1 MPKFGN
7 TSKRRLATCDEDLQE
22 LFQEVVKFFD
32 CSILEGHRGEETQNK
47 YFDEGKS
54 QVKWPNG
61 KHNSSPSTALDAA
74 PYPIDWDD
82 TDRFYYFA
90 GFVKG
95 VAFNIGIPIRWGGD
109 WDDDTDV
116 KETKFKDLVH
126 FELMRS

>member
-1 MPKFGN
+1 MARFGKR
-7 TSKRRLATCDEDLQE
+7 SKDRLATCDEDLQE

-54 QVKWPNG
+54 QVKWPDG
-61 KHNSSPSTALDAA
+61 KHNSSPSTALDVA

>member
-54 QVKWPNG
+54 QVKWPDG

>member
-32 CSILEGHRGEETQNK
+32 CSILEGHRNEETQNK

-82 TDRFYYFA
+82 
-90 GFVKG
+90 
-95 VAFNIGIPIRWGGD
+95 
-109 WDDDTDV
+109 DTDV

-126 FELMRS
+126 FELRRS

>member
-7 TSKRRLATCDEDLQE
+7 TSKRRLDTCDEDHQE

-54 QVKWPNG
+54 QVKWPDG

-126 FELMRS
+126 FELRRG

>member
-82 TDRFYYFA
+82 TERFYYFA

>member
-54 QVKWPNG
+54 QVKWPDG
-61 KHNSSPSTALDAA
+61 KHNSSPSTALDVA

>member
-1 MPKFGN
+1 MAKFGN

-95 VAFNIGIPIRWGGD
+95 VAFKMGIPIRWGGD

-126 FELMRS
+126 FELRRS

>member
-1 MPKFGN
+1 MPKFGK

-54 QVKWPNG
+54 QVKWPDG